1 MSGSGRSRRADGAVK
16 ADDNT
21 ARRAHAAVH
30 PQGEALIIELRA
42 ARIAIENERQRQRQ
56 RQNSPKKKRDAG
68 PAQKLRFPS
77 PAERLDRFD
86 FGSLQNPT
94 RVADV
99 DQGIA
104 PDGNAL
110 PIWTYPPAIR
120 VFLQALTALL
130 QWLLA
135 GAGAPSDTDGDF
147 SEQLVRRYEVELKAA
162 SRVLVVG
169 AAVAGIWAVAI
180 PMSGAV
186 VVPGTLVVESSVKKI
201 QHPTGG
207 VVVDIPV
214 QDGMHVN
221 AGTLLARL
229 DQTQVQANQLLVANQ
244 LDQTRAHIARLVAE
258 RDGLKEIRP
267 PGQLAGRMGETAVA
281 QLITSEAS
289 LFNARSNARQSEKD
303 LYASNIRQ
311 FEDQIGGLEAEI
323 KSKSS
328 QLDLIANELTG
339 VQELYAKGLV
349 PLTRMTTLQRDAARL
364 DGERAQLTATI
375 AETKAKIGQAQLQ
388 IVKIDQDFRSE
399 VMKDL
404 REAQD
409 KEAELTE
416 KHVAAKDQL
425 DRIDIRAPTS
435 GIVHQLAVHTIGGV
449 VRPGDVIM
457 EIVPDNDNLEI
468 EGHLPPNAIDQV
480 KRGQE
485 AYLRFSAF
493 DRQTTPQ
500 VAGTLSY
507 VSADLSHDTQT
518 NANFYI
524 VRIELGGDERRRL
537 KGLTLVSGM
546 PVEVFLQTGSRTML
560 SYLFKPIT
568 DQFRRMFNER

>member
-1 MSGSGRSRRADGAVK
+1 VSGTGHSRRTGE

-21 ARRAHAAVH
+21 SRRRNATFQ
-30 PQGEALIIELRA
+30 PQGEALIIELQA
-42 ARIAIENERQRQRQ
+42 AKIAIERERQSRRRGQK
-56 RQNSPKKKRDAG
+56 PLKKTQGVR
-68 PAQKLRFPS
+68 PAHTLRFAS

-86 FGSLQNPT
+86 LRSLQNPT

-104 PDGNAL
+104 PDRNAL
-110 PIWTYPPAIR
+110 PIWAPPSAIR
-120 VFLQALTALL
+120 VFLQTLKVLL
-130 QWLLA
+130 HWLLA
-135 GAGAPSDTDGDF
+135 AGVDGDAHGDF
-147 SEQLVRRYEVELKAA
+147 TEQVVRRHEVELKAA

-169 AAVAGIWAVAI
+169 AAVAGIWAVVV

-186 VVPGTLVVESSVKKI
+186 VLPGTLVVESSVKKI

-207 VVVDIPV
+207 VVAEIPV

-229 DQTQVQANQLLVANQ
+229 DQTQVQASQLLIANQ
-244 LDQTRAHIARLVAE
+244 LDQTRARIARLVGE
-258 RDGLKEIRP
+258 RDGLKEIQP
-267 PGQLAGRMGETAVA
+267 PEPLARRMGEPAVA
-281 QLITSEAS
+281 QLMTSETS
-289 LFNARSNARQSEKD
+289 LFNARSGSRQSQKD
-303 LYASNIRQ
+303 LYESNIRQ
-311 FEDQIGGLEAEI
+311 LEDQIGGLEAEI

-328 QLDLIANELTG
+328 QLNLIASELVG
-339 VQELYAKGLV
+339 VQELFAKGLV

-404 REAQD
+404 RESQD

-468 EGHLPPNAIDQV
+468 EGHLPPNEIDQV
-480 KRGQE
+480 KRGQR

-500 VAGTLSY
+500 VAGILSY
-507 VSADLSHDTQT
+507 VSADLSHDAQT
-518 NANFYI
+518 NASFYV
-524 VRIELGGDERRRL
+524 VRIDLLGDERRRL
-537 KGLTLVSGM
+537 NGLTLVSGM
-546 PVEVFLQTGSRTML
+546 PVEVFLETGSRTMV